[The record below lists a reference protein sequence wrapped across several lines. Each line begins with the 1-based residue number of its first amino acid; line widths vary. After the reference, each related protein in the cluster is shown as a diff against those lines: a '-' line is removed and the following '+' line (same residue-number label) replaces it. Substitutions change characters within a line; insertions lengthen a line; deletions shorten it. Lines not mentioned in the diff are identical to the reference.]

1 MKKTVRKFFALLLTA
16 ALLCVSL
23 VGCSGQTAASPDGTA
38 SNADSTASQQG
49 KKWKAGMT
57 SGLRVEYGANIEAA
71 LDRLAKNSDIE
82 MVGYYNCNGDFQK
95 HFDHIASF
103 QQMGVDFIIMFTQDM
118 SISPEYIKAANGI
131 PIIFLN
137 NKPTQEA
144 FDMGNC
150 YYVGCDES
158 ISGVL
163 GGQYVGEKMKEAG
176 KDTIHYALLMGSPG
190 METTTARAEGNVKGL
205 EESGLKLTEV
215 FRDYTDWD
223 RESSI
228 EKITPIL
235 GTGKEIDAI
244 LCSCGEIALG
254 AIEALKTAGRLDDV
268 IVTSIDGIS
277 AEFEAIK
284 NGELG
289 MTAYVSPEV
298 NAKTIFDQITKYLNG
313 EEIEPII
320 ENPYGFA
327 DINNIDEVIASTK
340 TN

>member
-1 MKKTVRKFFALLLTA
+1 MKKKFKKLSSLLLVAIVFCT
-16 ALLCVSL
+16 SL
-23 VGCSGQTAASPDGTA
+23 MGCGGQSGSTSGSGTA
-38 SNADSTASQQG
+38 STGTSSG
-49 KKWKAGMT
+49 KKWKVGMT
-57 SGLRVEYGANIEAA
+57 SGLRVEYGANVEAA
-71 LDRLAKNSDIE
+71 LDQLAKDSDIE

-158 ISGVL
+158 ISGLL
-163 GGQYVGEKMKEAG
+163 GGQYVAEKMKAAN
-176 KDTIHYALLMGSPG
+176 KDTINYALLMGAPG

-205 EESGLKLTEV
+205 EESGLKLVEV
-215 FRDYTDWD
+215 FRDYTEWD
-223 RESSI
+223 RESAI

-235 GTGKEIDAI
+235 GTGKQIDAI

-254 AIEALKTAGRLDDV
+254 AIEALKTANRLDEV

-298 NAKTIFDQITKYLNG
+298 NAKTIFNQITKYLNG
-313 EEIEPII
+313 EEIEQII

-327 DINNIDEVIASTK
+327 DIENVEEVVASMK
-340 TN
+340 NGE